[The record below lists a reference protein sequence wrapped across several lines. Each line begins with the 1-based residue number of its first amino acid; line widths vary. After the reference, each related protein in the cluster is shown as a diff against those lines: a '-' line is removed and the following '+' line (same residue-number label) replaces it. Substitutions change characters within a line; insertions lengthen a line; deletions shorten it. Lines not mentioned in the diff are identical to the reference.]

1 MRNERIPY
9 WDFMRNGGGKEPH
22 RDLEL
27 STIEMSAM
35 VKDMHERIKR
45 LEEEVAWLR
54 QEDTGLVTGKG
65 IMD

>member
-1 MRNERIPY
+1 MPNERVPY
-9 WDFMRNGGGKEPH
+9 WDYMRSSSL
-22 RDLEL
+22 DLEL
-27 STIEMSAM
+27 STAQMSVM
-35 VKDMHERIKR
+35 VQDLHERIKR